1 MSFSAWLSELN
12 RVLIVFIPCTI
23 AGMVSGYMVIFFIIG
38 FIAYGLWTA
47 GQMIALK
54 KWFDSGARAGD
65 APEFM
70 GIADQL
76 VSGVADLQRQNS
88 TRQNS
93 LERLVR
99 QFNEMTAALPD
110 AVIVLK
116 PSGEIQSS
124 NEAADNLLHIS
135 PDSDTHSRITQLF
148 RDPSFTEYFFAGKFD
163 EPLEV
168 QATTT
173 GDKELSIRI
182 IPFSEDRLVLIA
194 QDMSQTARIHEM
206 RRSFISNASHELR
219 TPLTVILGY
228 LEALSGHPKL
238 PEECK
243 AAAHSAELQ
252 ARRMKQLVE
261 DLLALSRIESTAL
274 VAKESEA
281 IPVASIIMDVVK
293 ETKRSAGIYQHDI
306 RTQIETD
313 ANLKGDL
320 QEIHS
325 VITNLVNNAVK
336 HTELGTSVQ
345 VSWKMADQDAAELSV
360 TDTGQGIAPEHIER
374 LTERFYRVDAG
385 RSREKGG
392 TGLGLS
398 IVKHVVERHEGHLRI
413 SSELGQGSCF
423 TCSFPARRLLLES
436 Q

>member
-23 AGMVSGYMVIFFIIG
+23 VGMVSGYLAMFFIIG
-38 FIAYGLWTA
+38 LIAYGLWTA
-47 GQMIALK
+47 GQMITLK
-54 KWFDSGARAGD
+54 RWFDSGAHIGD
-65 APEFM
+65 APEFK

-76 VSGVADLQRQNS
+76 VSGIADLQRQNS

-93 LERLVR
+93 LEELVN

-124 NEAADNLLHIS
+124 NQAADDLLHIN
-135 PDSDTHSRITQLF
+135 PDGDAYSRITQLF
-148 RDPSFTEYFFAGKFD
+148 RDPSFTEYFLAGKFD

-168 QATTT
+168 QATAT
-173 GDKELSIRI
+173 GEKELSIRI
-182 IPFSEDRLVLIA
+182 ISFSEDRLVLIA
-194 QDMSQTARIHEM
+194 QDMSQAARIYEM

-228 LEALSGHPKL
+228 LETLSGHPKF

-243 AAAHSAELQ
+243 TAIHSAELQ
-252 ARRMKQLVE
+252 ALRMKQLVE
-261 DLLALSRIESTAL
+261 DLLVLSRIESTAP
-274 VAKESEA
+274 VAKESET
-281 IPVASIIMDVVK
+281 IPVAPIIMEVVK
-293 ETKRSAGIYQHDI
+293 EAVLSPGFNEHDI
-306 RTQIETD
+306 QTLIETD
-313 ANLKGDL
+313 ASLKGDL

-325 VITNLVNNAVK
+325 VISNLVNNAIK
-336 HTELGTSVQ
+336 HTEPGTSIR
-345 VSWKMADQDAAELSV
+345 VSWKMAGQEFAELTV
-360 TDTGQGIAPEHIER
+360 TDTGQGIAPEHIDR

-398 IVKHVVERHEGHLRI
+398 IVKHVVERHEGHLVI
-413 SSELGQGSCF
+413 SSELGQGARF
-423 TCSFPARRLLLES
+423 TCSFPTRRLLLEDL
-436 Q
+436 

>member
-1 MSFSAWLSELN
+1 MSFGAWLSELN
-12 RVLIVFIPCTI
+12 RVLIVFVPCTI
-23 AGMVSGYMVIFFIIG
+23 AGMASGYMLMFFIIG
-38 FIAYGLWTA
+38 LIAYGLWTA
-47 GQMIALK
+47 GQVITLK
-54 KWFDSGARAGD
+54 KWFDSGAPVSN
-65 APEFM
+65 APEFT

-88 TRQNS
+88 TRQSS
-93 LERLVR
+93 LEKLVS
-99 QFNEMTAALPD
+99 QFNELTAALPD

-124 NEAADNLLHIS
+124 NQAADRLLRIN
-135 PDSDTHSRITQLF
+135 PDSDTYSRITQLF
-148 RDPSFTEYFFAGKFD
+148 RDPSFTEYFVAGKFD

-168 QATTT
+168 QATTI

-182 IPFSEDRLVLIA
+182 IPFSEERLVLIA

-228 LEALSGHPKL
+228 LETLSGHPKL
-238 PEECK
+238 PNECK
-243 AAAHSAELQ
+243 AATYSAEHQ
-252 ARRMKQLVE
+252 AQRMKQLVE
-261 DLLALSRIESTAL
+261 DLLTLSRIESTAL
-274 VAKESEA
+274 VAKESEI
-281 IPVASIIMDVVK
+281 IPVGSIIMEVVK
-293 ETKRSAGIYQHDI
+293 EMRLSTSINQHDI
-306 RTQIETD
+306 RTRIETD
-313 ANLKGDL
+313 VSLKGDL

-325 VITNLVNNAVK
+325 IISNLVNNAIK
-336 HTELGTSVQ
+336 HTESGTSVQ
-345 VSWKMADQDAAELSV
+345 VHWKMADQDSAELTV
-360 TDTGQGIAPEHIER
+360 ADTGQGIAPEHIGR

-398 IVKHVVERHEGHLRI
+398 IVKHVVERHEGRLMI

-423 TCSFPARRLLLES
+423 TCRFPAHRLFLED